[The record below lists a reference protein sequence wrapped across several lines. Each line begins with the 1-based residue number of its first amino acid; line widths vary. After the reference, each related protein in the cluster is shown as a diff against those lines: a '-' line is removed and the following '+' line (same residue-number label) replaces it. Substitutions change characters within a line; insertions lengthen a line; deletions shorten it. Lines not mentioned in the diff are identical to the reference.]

1 LYGKRLRDMV
11 NFALL
16 FGRDFAAKGAWLVAA
31 RTVRGSKPRMENIMK
46 QLLTALFLV
55 LSTALGAS
63 ADTASLSLVP
73 VPYALKLPA
82 DIVARLTTT
91 PLTGPFA
98 EESVTAG
105 AVASSGIL
113 YEPQAG
119 NKTILMSVYYFPE
132 ASFDAAQ
139 NPNEPPPFGKAVIR
153 EGGMVLSVAGPQDTI
168 FEPETQDGKN
178 VVAAS
183 MLIYE
188 PASYAST
195 K

>member
-1 LYGKRLRDMV
+1 MK
-11 NFALL
+11 
-16 FGRDFAAKGAWLVAA
+16 
-31 RTVRGSKPRMENIMK
+31 IMIK
-46 QLLTALFLV
+46 QLLVALFLV
-55 LSTALGAS
+55 LSTALPAS
-63 ADTASLSLVP
+63 ADSASLRLAP

-98 EESVTAG
+98 EESARAG
-105 AVASSGIL
+105 AVASTAIL
-113 YEPQAG
+113 YEPQSG
-119 NKTILMSVYYFPE
+119 NRTILMSVYYFPE

-139 NPNEPPPFGKAVIR
+139 NPDEPPPFGQAVIR